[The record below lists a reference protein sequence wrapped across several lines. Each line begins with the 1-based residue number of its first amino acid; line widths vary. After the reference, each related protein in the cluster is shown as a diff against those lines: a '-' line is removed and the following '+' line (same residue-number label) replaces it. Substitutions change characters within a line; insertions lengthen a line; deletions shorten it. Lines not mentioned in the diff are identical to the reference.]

1 MLDIFINDFFLFV
14 YTQLNDKKLWKQNSN
29 NSTANGDPQDPHEYH
44 EISDDEMHGDKF
56 DLGPSLLDE
65 MDYMFRSM
73 STKSGHDGQPPLSP
87 DFENVNK
94 RNELTE
100 MNSKLSK
107 KHLAQIG
114 SGNIISGKFF
124 GPHFFI

>member
-1 MLDIFINDFFLFV
+1 MLLALIFCS
-14 YTQLNDKKLWKQNSN
+14 QLSDKKLWKQNSN
-29 NSTANGDPQDPHEYH
+29 SNSSSAANNGEQDPHEYH
-44 EISDDEMHGDKF
+44 EISDDEIHGDKF

-73 STKSGHDGQPPLSP
+73 TASGHEGQPPLSP

-107 KHLAQIG
+107 KHLAQIS
-114 SGNIISGKFF
+114 SGNIISGEDISKLYF
-124 GPHFFI
+124 PC